1 MSARGFVRP
10 LGFASCA
17 ALGMMAVVAPPANA
31 QVAFERAGYRLTS
44 LGERIVVSGRLVD
57 ARRQPVSTR
66 SIRWRIA
73 DPSIATVT
81 PQGVVISRKVGNTK
95 LWAVAGDDSASA
107 LILVDQWA
115 ATFDFAPSVLRL
127 DAVGAKAPLRIIVR
141 DAGGHPIATHNRRPT
156 SCRAVNEAVASLLST
171 GEVVARRNGV
181 TYVRC
186 ADRGIAD
193 SVRVEVRQRPAR
205 ASIVNKLNLA
215 TKIVGDTFRIRVTA
229 IDASGGA
236 IDNVQPTWAS
246 LNPTIVS
253 VDPLT
258 GLARSV
264 GAGSAK
270 VVAQAGDITD
280 TVTIAVAPGLG
291 LAVPVNADSA
301 VESGPLIRMPTLKID
316 AVYPFE
322 GDTTPIRFV
331 ARDANGVEVPNPVV
345 TLRSNDETIFT
356 ILGGRRLLPKKA
368 GSAWLVGQFGTVAI
382 DSAQIV
388 VRARGSLRLASASE
402 AAASS
407 FRRPTFDT
415 ATINRSYR
423 AIREASLDSIFDS
436 SRVVGLKAPGRLL
449 SLTGIAGQAVHSFS
463 DSTGKENRTGLV
475 YGGMAQLALFRLVK
489 LGAAFRTGILSSS
502 GLAGGNDLTVTEV
515 SGIVSVHPTDNLAV
529 GGTYLMR
536 ATREGESATPVA
548 TQQWTVPRAFVTVRG
563 SFIGGVVR
571 PFAGVNAVT
580 PGATYTGYVSQGRTL
595 NPKPGTLGGEAGID
609 VHTGLFRVGF
619 LYNVENFTFERIGN
633 STRRDQ
639 FSTVGI
645 RFGLEYAR

>member
-1 MSARGFVRP
+1 MMMRRR
-10 LGFASCA
+10 L
-17 ALGMMAVVAPPANA
+17 ALALALAVAPLSADA

-44 LGERIVVSGRLVD
+44 LGERITVTGRVVDGN
-57 ARRQPVSTR
+57 RRPVSST

-81 PQGVVISRKVGNTK
+81 AQGVVVSRKVGNTK
-95 LWAVAGDDSASA
+95 LWAIAGEDSASA

-115 ATFDFAPSVLRL
+115 AKFDFAPAVLRL
-127 DAVGAKAPLRIIVR
+127 DAVGAKAPLRITVR
-141 DAGGHPIATHNRRPT
+141 DAGGHPIASQNRRPT
-156 SCRAVNEAVASLLST
+156 SCRAVNETIASLSNT
-171 GEVVARRNGV
+171 GEVVAKRNGV

-229 IDASGGA
+229 TDPSGGV

-253 VDPLT
+253 VDPLS

-264 GAGSAK
+264 GAGNAK

-280 TVTIAVAPGLG
+280 TVSIAVAPGLG
-291 LAVPVNADSA
+291 LAVPVNTDSA
-301 VESGPLIRMPTLKID
+301 ESSPLIRMPTLKIE

-322 GDTTPIRFV
+322 GDTTPIRFI
-331 ARDANGVEVPNPVV
+331 ARDVNGTEVPNPVV

-356 ILGGRRLLPKKA
+356 ILSGRRLLPKKA
-368 GSAWLVGQFGTVAI
+368 GSAWLVGQFGTAAV

-388 VRARGSLRLASASE
+388 VRARGSVRLA
-402 AAASS
+402 AAAGNAAAN

-415 ATINRSYR
+415 ATLNRTYR
-423 AIREASLDSIFDS
+423 TLREAALDSIFDS

-449 SLTGIAGQAVHSFS
+449 SVTGIAGQAVHSFS
-463 DSTGKENRTGLV
+463 DSTGKENRTGLM
-475 YGGMAQLALFRLVK
+475 YGGIAQLAPFRWVR
-489 LGAAFRTGILSSS
+489 LGATFRTGTLSSS
-502 GLAGGNDLTVTEV
+502 GTTGGNDLTVTEV
-515 SGIVSVHPTDNLAV
+515 VGILSIHPTDNLDV
-529 GGTYLMR
+529 GGTYMLR

-580 PGATYTGYVSQGRTL
+580 PGATYTGYLSQGKAL
-595 NPKPGTLGGEAGID
+595 NPKPGTLGGDVGVD
-609 VHTGLFRVGF
+609 VHTGLFRVG
-619 LYNVENFTFERIGN
+619 LTYNVENFTFEKVG
-633 STRRDQ
+633 SSVRRDQ

>member
-1 MSARGFVRP
+1 MISSRLAFALVP
-10 LGFASCA
+10 LC
-17 ALGMMAVVAPPANA
+17 VAGLRLDA
-31 QVAFERAGYRLTS
+31 QVTFERAGYRLTS
-44 LGERIVVSGRLVD
+44 LGERMTVSGRVVD
-57 ARRQPVSTR
+57 ASRRPVSST

-81 PQGVVISRKVGNTK
+81 AQGVVVSRKVGNTK
-95 LWAVAGDDSASA
+95 LWAIAGEDSASA

-115 ATFDFAPSVLRL
+115 AKFDFAPAVLRL

-141 DAGGHPIATHNRRPT
+141 DAGGHPIAGQNRRPT
-156 SCRAVNEAVASLLST
+156 SCRSVNEAIASLST
-171 GEVVARRNGV
+171 TGDVVAKRNGV

-229 IDASGGA
+229 TDAAGGV
-236 IDNVQPTWAS
+236 IENVQPTWAS

-253 VDPLT
+253 VDPLS

-280 TVTIAVAPGLG
+280 TVSIAVAPGLG
-291 LAVPVNADSA
+291 LAVPVNTDSA
-301 VESGPLIRMPTLKID
+301 ESGPLIRMPTLKID

-322 GDTTPIRFV
+322 GDTTPIRFI
-331 ARDANGVEVPNPVV
+331 ARDANGAEVPNPIV
-345 TLRSNDETIFT
+345 TLRSNDEGVFT
-356 ILGGRRLLPKKA
+356 IISGRRLLPKKA
-368 GSAWLVGQFGTVAI
+368 GSAWLVGQFGTSAI

-388 VRARGSLRLASASE
+388 VRARGSVRLASTAGNTASN
-402 AAASS
+402 

-415 ATINRSYR
+415 ATLNRTYR
-423 AIREASLDSIFDS
+423 TLREAALDSIFDS

-449 SLTGIAGQAVHSFS
+449 SLTGIAGQAVHSFT
-463 DSTGKENRTGLV
+463 DSTGKENRTGLM
-475 YGGMAQLALFRLVK
+475 YGGIAQLAPLRWVR
-489 LGAAFRTGILSSS
+489 LGAAFRTGTLSTS
-502 GLAGGNDLTVTEV
+502 GTTGGNDLTVTEV
-515 SGIVSVHPTDNLAV
+515 SGILSVHPTDNLAV
-529 GGTYLMR
+529 GGTYMLR

-563 SFIGGVVR
+563 QFIGGFVR

-580 PGATYTGYVSQGRTL
+580 PGATYTGYVSQGKTL

-609 VHTGLFRVGF
+609 VHTGLFRVG
-619 LYNVENFTFERIGN
+619 LTYNVENFTFEKVGN
-633 STRRDQ
+633 SVRRDQ

>member
-1 MSARGFVRP
+1 MSTCRFLAT
-10 LGFASCA
+10 LGLTA
-17 ALGMMAVVAPPANA
+17 AVATTADA
-31 QVAFERAGYRLTS
+31 QVTFERAGYRLTS
-44 LGERIVVSGRLVD
+44 LGERMTVSGRVVD
-57 ARRQPVSTR
+57 ASRRPVSST

-81 PQGVVISRKVGNTK
+81 AQGVVVSRKVGNTK
-95 LWAVAGDDSASA
+95 LWAIAGEDSASA

-115 ATFDFAPSVLRL
+115 AKFDFAPVVLRL

-141 DAGGHPIATHNRRPT
+141 DAGGHPIAGQNRRPT
-156 SCRAVNEAVASLLST
+156 SCRSVNEAIASLSPT
-171 GEVVARRNGV
+171 GDVVAKRNGV

-229 IDASGGA
+229 TDAAGGV
-236 IDNVQPTWAS
+236 IENVQPTWAS
-246 LNPTIVS
+246 LNPTIVV
-253 VDPLT
+253 VDPLS

-291 LAVPVNADSA
+291 LAVPVNTES
-301 VESGPLIRMPTLKID
+301 VESGPLVRMPTLKID

-322 GDTTPIRFV
+322 GDTTPIRFI
-331 ARDANGVEVPNPVV
+331 ARDANGSEVPNPIV
-345 TLRSNDETIFT
+345 TLRSNDEAVFSI
-356 ILGGRRLLPKKA
+356 ISGRRLLPKKA
-368 GSAWLVGQFGTVAI
+368 GSAWLVGQFGTSAI

-388 VRARGSLRLASASE
+388 VRARGSVRLAASAGNT
-402 AAASS
+402 ASN

-415 ATINRSYR
+415 ATLNRTYR
-423 AIREASLDSIFDS
+423 TLREAALDSIFDS

-449 SLTGIAGQAVHSFS
+449 SLTGVAGQAVHSFT
-463 DSTGKENRTGLV
+463 DSTGKENRTGLM
-475 YGGMAQLALFRLVK
+475 YGGIAHLAPLRWVR
-489 LGAAFRTGILSSS
+489 LGAAFRTGTLSTS
-502 GLAGGNDLTVTEV
+502 GTTGGNDLTVTEV
-515 SGIVSVHPTDNLAV
+515 SGILSIHPTDNLVV
-529 GGTYLMR
+529 GGTYMLR

-563 SFIGGVVR
+563 QFIGGMVR

-580 PGATYTGYVSQGRTL
+580 PGATYTGYISQGKTL

-609 VHTGLFRVGF
+609 VHTGLFRVG
-619 LYNVENFTFERIGN
+619 LTYNVENFTFEKVGN
-633 STRRDQ
+633 SVRRDQ